1 MAVVGA
7 HKHLSPVEANVWLLL
22 FRDTKPDGLARTS
35 SRNLAQRAGC
45 SLRAVSHAMKLLKS
59 ATLVEVVTAS
69 TSRGSPSVFRVS
81 MRPQRCEER
90 LIAAKAKQQRNT
102 VATISTVAG
111 RTVEINDTNRGNHC
125 HNPRKRREQSVSL
138 TAAACHPA
146 QQTMVFR
153 CDVACRFLLFATSAR
168 ATSRSTAASGP
179 HMVTQRSRTLRDA
192 TTRATTH
199 GHADG
204 HARPP
209 PRRVDAGGCRGR
221 RKNLAQPST
230 HTPAIVAKSKGTSAG
245 VWRLRPA

>member
-1 MAVVGA
+1 MQPASRVA
-7 HKHLSPVEANVWLLL
+7 RHEATEVCNAG
-22 FRDTKPDGLARTS
+22 RGRDGLDKPW
-35 SRNLAQRAGC
+35 Q
-45 SLRAVSHAMKLLKS
+45 
-59 ATLVEVVTAS
+59 
-69 TSRGSPSVFRVS
+69 P
-81 MRPQRCEER
+81 ER
-90 LIAAKAKQQRNT
+90 LQSINATATVRGEADSSEGKATAKYRGNHFHGCKQMTSET